1 MRKSLFLLVLP
12 LILILSGCE
21 SKKDSEYLAQAEKL
35 IKEQKV
41 EEALDEFQQLS
52 AKFPESKLASKSLL
66 EMGKIYQAGMLKD
79 LPRKESLEFA
89 LRYFREVNEKYPKS
103 TEAPVALFM
112 TAFILANE
120 MQEFDEAKKN
130 YEQFLKLF
138 PAHELTPSV
147 QSELS
152 TLGMTPEQILSQKD
166 LFGKK

>member
-21 SKKDSEYLAQAEKL
+21 SKKDSEYLAEAEKL
-35 IKEQKV
+35 VKEQKV
-41 EEALDEFQQLS
+41 EEALDAFQQLK
-52 AKFPESKLASKSLL
+52 AKFPDSKLASKSLL
-66 EMGKIYQAGMLKD
+66 EMGKIYQAGMLKE

-120 MQEFDEAKKN
+120 MQEFDEARTK

-166 LFGKK
+166 VFGKK